1 MSTTDEP
8 WVSPASKLGKED
20 DLDPLTMAAA
30 KFPEPEDSRARYPSR
45 THVTFTASSNTAHV
59 PSASRGFELQQK
71 EDQLLKEWEER
82 DRFLGERERRSKK
95 PGIVD
100 TGRLR
105 YSFGATSG
113 GASPDTN
120 DLIDADLLRSWDAR
134 FAEKHG
140 ESR

>member
-1 MSTTDEP
+1 
-8 WVSPASKLGKED
+8 
-20 DLDPLTMAAA
+20 
-30 KFPEPEDSRARYPSR
+30 
-45 THVTFTASSNTAHV
+45 
-59 PSASRGFELQQK
+59 LQQK